1 MKLRSIK
8 EVKNLKG
15 KRVFLRVDFNV
26 ALKGTKVIEDYRIER
41 VVPTIKYLLKN
52 KCQVIIGAHLGRP
65 AGVYDSKVSLRP
77 IHRVLQKYMGATKV
91 KFETSAFDENL
102 IKKIHGSQARL
113 ILLDNLR
120 FHFGEEKN
128 DPQFAEL
135 LSELGDIYV
144 NDAFGVCHREA
155 ASVSAITKLLPS
167 YAGLNLLDEV
177 KYLSLAMTP
186 PSPAVAIIG
195 GIKLDSKFGVI
206 KNFLKKYDKIL
217 VGGGVAHVFLKGEGY
232 EIGDSLYDPA
242 YFEAAKKIKNN
253 KKIVRPVDFIIA
265 DTATK
270 RKIKYAALSGGKK
283 ICDIGE
289 MILDIGPET
298 VKRYVAELQSAK
310 TVVCG
315 GPMGMI
321 DMKEF
326 SNGSVALVKAV
337 AKKKRQLAI
346 AGGGETITVI
356 NRLRLG
362 KKFNFIST
370 GGGAMLEFL
379 EGKQLPGIKPLL
391 KK

>member
-26 ALKGTKVIEDYRIER
+26 ALQGTRVIEDYRIER

-52 KCQVIIGAHLGRP
+52 KCQVVIGAHLGRP
-65 AGVYDSKVSLRP
+65 AGAYDSKFSLKP

-91 KFETSAFDENL
+91 KFETAAFDEKL
-102 IKKIHGSQARL
+102 VKKIKGSSARV

-128 DPQFAEL
+128 DLQFAQL
-135 LSELGDIYV
+135 LASLGDIYV

-155 ASVSAITKLLPS
+155 TSVSAITKLLPS
-167 YAGLNLLDEV
+167 YAGLNLLNEV
-177 KYLSLAMTP
+177 KYLSSAMTP
-186 PSPAVAIIG
+186 PQPAVAIIG

-217 VGGGVAHVFLKGEGY
+217 VGGGVAHVFLKSEGY

-253 KKIVRPVDFIIA
+253 KKIVRPVDFIVA

-270 RKIKYAALSGGKK
+270 RQIKYATLTADKK
-283 ICDIGE
+283 ICDTGE

-310 TVVCG
+310 TIVCG

-337 AKKKRQLAI
+337 VQKKRQLAI

-379 EGKQLPGIKPLL
+379 EGKKLPGIKPLL